1 MDMKRLPEA
10 STDRH
15 TGAEI
20 NIPDALIRLIKLV
33 G

>member
-1 MDMKRLPEA
+1 MKRLPEA

-15 TGAEI
+15 TAAEI
-20 NIPDALIRLIKLV
+20 NIPDVLIRLIKLV